1 MQAPAICV
9 LEAGPS
15 DWHPYIHLPAGF
27 IKTFHMKS
35 VNWAYQQEP
44 GPYTAGRSIYAPR
57 GKTLGGSSSINGHI
71 YNRGQRQ
78 DFDTWAQLGNRGWS
92 YSDVLPYFKRLER
105 RVGEGDDAYR
115 GRDGSL
121 TVTTMDWKDPLCE
134 AFMAGAIS
142 LGIPRNP
149 DYNGAIQEGVS
160 YAQRTI
166 KNGLRVS
173 AATAFLH
180 PARKRP
186 NVHVRT
192 HAHATNIIFEGKRAV
207 GVRYIKGGRGGTPV
221 EVRAS
226 KEVILAGGT
235 YNSPQL
241 LQLSG
246 VGSPELLQS
255 HGIEVRH
262 ALPGV
267 GEGLQD
273 HYAPR
278 SVARVKNIKTINEL
292 RQGWHLWVEAL
303 KWATTRRGLLSLSP
317 TMVYCFW
324 HSGETTESSDLQL
337 TFTPASYKEGVQGQL
352 EDQPGMTVAS
362 WQQRPESRGYVRI
375 RSADPFL
382 QPIIQTN
389 YLTAE
394 LDRRVVVAGMKLARR
409 LLKST
414 PLAPYYAYEDFPGPD
429 VESDDELSG
438 RRDPARHH
446 HLSSRLH
453 LPHGAGRLDL
463 GRGRRPASGA
473 RAAWP
478 ARDRRVDHAA
488 HDLGQSQ
495 RLHHDDRRQGKRPD
509 PRQGARSVTS
519 VVDFSDLLC
528 SRSSAGIAIGM
539 ALRNHVPADRL
550 GPATKELI
558 RLGAGFLATLA
569 AVLPQPDDR
578 LGQVLLRHPGLPLP
592 ATRRLSG
599 RDRPV
604 AGAIW
609 AGEDGSPHP
618 DATGGAGRDRPDLA
632 RKSAPRRKTAR
643 SRPRPLPSSSIVRS
657 RRYRP

>member
-1 MQAPAICV
+1 MDTFDYVIVGAGSAGCVLTNRLSEDAGTSICV
-9 LEAGPS
+9 LEAGPR

-44 GPYTAGRSIYAPR
+44 GPWTGGRSIYAPR

-78 DFDTWAQLGNRGWS
+78 DFDTWAQLGNRGWG
-92 YSDVLPYFKRLER
+92 YPDVLPYFKRLER
-105 RVGEGDDAYR
+105 RIGEGEDTFR

-121 TVTTMDWKDPLCE
+121 TVTTMEWRDPLCE
-134 AFMAGAIS
+134 AFMAGAMS

-166 KNGLRVS
+166 RERPARQCRDRVS
-173 AATAFLH
+173 ASRDEAAERPCAH
-180 PARKRP
+180 PCACDRDHLRRQARGRRP
-186 NVHVRT
+186 LCQR
-192 HAHATNIIFEGKRAV
+192 RQ
-207 GVRYIKGGRGGTPV
+207 GRPPV
-221 EVRAS
+221 EVRAN

-246 VGSPELLQS
+246 VGSPELLRS
-255 HGIEVRH
+255 LGIEVRH

-292 RQGWHLWVEAL
+292 RRGLSLWVEAL

-362 WQQRPESRGYVRI
+362 WQQRPESRGYVRA
-375 RSADPFL
+375 RSADPFAP
-382 QPIIQTN
+382 PIIQTN
-389 YLTAE
+389 YLVAE

-409 LLKST
+409 LLASA
-414 PLAPYYAYEDFPGPD
+414 PLAPYYDHEDFPGPG
-429 VESDDELSG
+429 VQTDDEFLAAATQRG
-438 RRDPARHH
+438 TTTFHPGCTCRMGPAD
-446 HLSSRLH
+446 SSW
-453 LPHGAGRLDL
+453 A
-463 GRGRRPASGA
+463 
-473 RAAWP
+473 
-478 ARDRRVDHAA
+478 
-488 HDLGQSQ
+488 
-495 RLHHDDRRQGKRPD
+495 
-509 PRQGARSVTS
+509 
-519 VVDFSDLLC
+519 VVDDQLRVHGLQDLRVVDASIMPRMISANLNASTLMIADKASDLIRGQEAAGGGGVVEQLTVVA
-528 SRSSAGIAIGM
+528 SRARM
-539 ALRNHVPADRL
+539 LR
-550 GPATKELI
+550 
-558 RLGAGFLATLA
+558 
-569 AVLPQPDDR
+569 
-578 LGQVLLRHPGLPLP
+578 VLLRSALRGPGIAASAGHLRPP
-592 ATRRLSG
+592 ALQARRS
-599 RDRPV
+599 
-604 AGAIW
+604 AGN
-609 AGEDGSPHP
+609 
-618 DATGGAGRDRPDLA
+618 
-632 RKSAPRRKTAR
+632 APRC
-643 SRPRPLPSSSIVRS
+643 VRGTQICDAFTNL
-657 RRYRP
+657 

>member
-1 MQAPAICV
+1 METFDYVIIGSGSAGSVLTNRLSEDADTTVCV

-27 IKTFHMKS
+27 IKTFHMRS
-35 VNWAYQQEP
+35 INWAYQQDP
-44 GPYTAGRSIYAPR
+44 GPFTGGRSIYAPR

-71 YNRGQRQ
+71 YNRGQRL
-78 DFDTWAQLGNRGWS
+78 DFDTWAQLGNRGWG
-92 YSDVLPYFKRLER
+92 YADVLPYFKRMER
-105 RVGEGDDAYR
+105 RIGEGEDTYR
-115 GRDGSL
+115 GRNGPL

-134 AFMAGAIS
+134 AFMAGAMS

-166 KNGLRVS
+166 HNGLRVS

-192 HAHATNIIFEGKRAV
+192 HAHATKIVLEGKRAV
-207 GVRYIKGGRGGTPV
+207 GVRYMKGGRGGAPM
-221 EVRAS
+221 EVRATR
-226 KEVILAGGT
+226 EVILSGGT

-246 VGSPELLQS
+246 IGSPDVLHA

-267 GEGLQD
+267 GSGLQD

-337 TFTPASYKEGVQGQL
+337 TFTPASYKEGVQGEL
-352 EDQPGMTVAS
+352 EDKPGMTVAS

-375 RSADPFL
+375 RSADPF
-382 QPIIQTN
+382 QPPIIQPN

-394 LDRRVVVAGMKLARR
+394 IDRRVVVAGMKLARR

-414 PLAPYYAYEDFPGPD
+414 PLSPYYDYEDFPGAD
-429 VESDDELSG
+429 VQSDDE
-438 RRDPARHH
+438 
-446 HLSSRLH
+446 
-453 LPHGAGRLDL
+453 
-463 GRGRRPASGA
+463 
-473 RAAWP
+473 
-478 ARDRRVDHAA
+478 
-488 HDLGQSQ
+488 
-495 RLHHDDRRQGKRPD
+495 
-509 PRQGARSVTS
+509 
-519 VVDFSDLLC
+519 
-528 SRSSAGIAIGM
+528 
-539 ALRNHVPADRL
+539 
-550 GPATKELI
+550 
-558 RLGAGFLATLA
+558 FLAA
-569 AVLPQPDDR
+569 
-578 LGQVLLRHPGLPLP
+578 
-592 ATRRLSG
+592 ATRRGTTTFHPGCTCRMGPAESS
-599 RDRPV
+599 
-604 AGAIW
+604 W
-609 AGEDGSPHP
+609 AVVDDQLRVHGLQGLRVV
-618 DATGGAGRDRPDLA
+618 DASVMPRMISANLNASTLMIADKASDLIRGKA
-632 RKSAPRRKTAR
+632 APAALVTATAAE
-643 SRPRPLPSSSIVRS
+643 
-657 RRYRP
+657 